1 MYALSSALLGNLSLC
16 GFIFTMVLNNR
27 PALRTGLRPRSGH
40 GLSRSRPCPDDFP
53 LGARSAWLRI
63 VVQIARSPPA
73 IAFRSVAARQPDSAR
88 SLCLASRAALILLDS
103 IRSLRRPAPR

>member
-40 GLSRSRPCPDDFP
+40 GLSRSRPWPSTGALSADTGDGCASRFP
-53 LGARSAWLRI
+53 T
-63 VVQIARSPPA
+63 
-73 IAFRSVAARQPDSAR
+73 IAFRSVVARQPDSAH
-88 SLCLASRAALILLDS
+88 SLCLAFHASLILLDS
-103 IRSLRRPAPR
+103 IRSLRRQAPR